1 MKSVACARGTR
12 LVTRPVNVK
21 SLWGLYDV
29 FMTLSSPPV
38 FLPYPNN
45 VILGIF
51 SRIWGSTS
59 DRKLEQDIHFMLQT
73 SIINNKQYAVSLSP
87 TCIVETV
94 QHRRFS
100 EVQPSEG
107 DSGEQRALG
116 VAGSLQTL
124 QRSGLRAAGHH
135 RLQPVVQHIHR
146 PQGALLGRWA
156 RAGHLASLPVPL
168 QDAHPG
174 GVLPCHVGDLRALP
188 GVHSANLGRVSAL
201 SPVSFHLSSVLCPV
215 FSSALSTVFSSR
227 SLFAHLSSLERS
239 ASEFVPPHLRLIN
252 SHQLP
257 IISHQ
262 EARLDPTRSRRDRGG
277 SVGRGGGGEERE
289 THPEVKV
296 FSFSVRFGDCFL
308 ASCRTQSAVHSLKR
322 CHRLSA
328 CLNIKQRVLLGLS
341 STQQP
346 SYSQL
351 RSTHSQRIQHRADI
365 RW

>member
-1 MKSVACARGTR
+1 M
-12 LVTRPVNVK
+12 
-21 SLWGLYDV
+21 
-29 FMTLSSPPV
+29 
-38 FLPYPNN
+38 
-45 VILGIF
+45 
-51 SRIWGSTS
+51 
-59 DRKLEQDIHFMLQT
+59 
-73 SIINNKQYAVSLSP
+73 SLS
-87 TCIVETV
+87 CIVGNVGAKFFGKVPVTPLDLN
-94 QHRRFS
+94 QY
-100 EVQPSEG
+100 
-107 DSGEQRALG
+107 SG
-116 VAGSLQTL
+116 
-124 QRSGLRAAGHH
+124 
-135 RLQPVVQHIHR
+135 I
-146 PQGALLGRWA
+146 LLPFYNWGYTWIT
-156 RAGHLASLPVPL
+156 P
-168 QDAHPG
+168 
-174 GVLPCHVGDLRALP
+174 VLPTMQLTVGIIR
-188 GVHSANLGRVSAL
+188 VHAASTRDFILGRVSAL